1 MRLRSLLF
9 VPGDSER
16 KFARARDCGAD
27 ALILDL
33 EDSVAPSEKANARD
47 RVAGLIG
54 PEPERAWTFIVRVNA
69 LDTGL
74 TLEDLAAV
82 VKPGLDA
89 LLIPK
94 VDGAADLERIAH
106 YLDALEA
113 KAGMA
118 SGSVKL
124 ASVATETPKAMF
136 ALGSYAPAHPRLIAL
151 TWGAED
157 LSAALGATANKE
169 PDGSWTFPYQ
179 LARAQ
184 CLFAASDAGV
194 MAIDTIYADFRDS
207 DGLEQDCRRSR
218 RDGFVGRARDPSRP
232 GGGDQPRLRAIR
244 SRGRAGAQDRG
255 RIRGQSGRRR
265 ARGRR
270 QDGRPSAS
278 ESSAKN
284 PGVDLTASFVAQFE
298 SDRHTPRCIS
308 SLPVSKMFLLRSN
321 VSFSNNSAS
330 GGLGSSA
337 LRPTKTQVQTYIK
350 GDFAGPF
357 LTGRRANVDRPQSRF
372 RRHAMADE
380 ALFGLLR
387 QTADPAVVE
396 ALKTS
401 VESDQDRLLNR
412 INPLAYASEHGLDE
426 EATIGAFVH
435 AARLGLFDM
444 SWNMLCPSC
453 GGVIE
458 TGAALKNLNQSHYYC
473 SFCTV
478 DCEPTLDTLV
488 EVTFTVNPRIRRIAA
503 HDPDF
508 ASFR

>member
-16 KFARARDCGAD
+16 KFARARDCGAE

-54 PEPERAWTFIVRVNA
+54 PDPERAWTFMVRVNA

-94 VDGAADLERIAH
+94 VNGAADLERIAH

-169 PDGSWTFPYQ
+169 PDGSWSFPYQ

-218 RDGFVGRARDPSRP
+218 RDGFVGRLAIHPDQVAAINRAYAPSEAEVAQARKIVAAFEANP
-232 GGGDQPRLRAIR
+232 G
-244 SRGRAGAQDRG
+244 AGAL
-255 RIRGQSGRRR
+255 
-265 ARGRR
+265 
-270 QDGRPSAS
+270 
-278 ESSAKN
+278 
-284 PGVDLTASFVAQFE
+284 GVDGKMV
-298 SDRHTPRCIS
+298 D
-308 SLPVSKMFLLRSN
+308 LP
-321 VSFSNNSAS
+321 
-330 GGLGSSA
+330 
-337 LRPTKTQVQTYIK
+337 
-350 GDFAGPF
+350 
-357 LTGRRANVDRPQSRF
+357 
-372 RRHAMADE
+372 H
-380 ALFGLLR
+380 
-387 QTADPAVVE
+387 
-396 ALKTS
+396 LK
-401 VESDQDRLLNR
+401 
-412 INPLAYASEHGLDE
+412 
-426 EATIGAFVH
+426 
-435 AARLGLFDM
+435 AARKIL
-444 SWNMLCPSC
+444 
-453 GGVIE
+453 
-458 TGAALKNLNQSHYYC
+458 
-473 SFCTV
+473 
-478 DCEPTLDTLV
+478 
-488 EVTFTVNPRIRRIAA
+488 
-503 HDPDF
+503 
-508 ASFR
+508 ASI